1 MPIIE
6 HYKSNRNMRETYIR
20 MNSLTHVEAWDT
32 DEGYV
37 PALCSAEGIGFPE
50 NDREFRTVGQVMKW
64 AQEYC
69 PELPFHS

>member
-6 HYKSNRNMRETYIR
+6 HYKSNRNMRESYIR
-20 MNSLTHVEAWDT
+20 MNNITHVEAWDT

-50 NDREFRTVGQVMKW
+50 EDREFGTVGQVMKW